1 MLTSK
6 SPIEE
11 VQDKKSD
18 RRRQDSTRDK
28 DEEQSDRKQK
38 GSRKHKKDVVKPHC
52 CGELVVSTPWF
63 WSLGDLWW
71 SFTTVSSVELSP

>member
-6 SPIEE
+6 SLIEV

-18 RRRQDSTRDK
+18 RRRQDSTWDK
-28 DEEQSDRKQK
+28 GEEQSDMKQK
-38 GSRKHKKDVVKPHC
+38 GCRKHKKDVVKPRC
-52 CGELVVSTPWF
+52 CGELVVSSPWF

-71 SFTTVSSVELSP
+71 SFAIVSSVELSP